1 MRRPLAPLCDS
12 RAARQVLAW
21 RTADQAV
28 EGPLQPAATAA
39 LAELLPAPAAVE
51 KATEPSARPSKT
63 PDIRR
68 FLRATSNA
76 ELAAARKMASL
87 SAFAYFIPSVTVRAA
102 ARRLWHAHF
111 PAGGLLAPAARAE
124 RPRRPR
130 RSGRWPRA
138 TG

>member
-1 MRRPLAPLCDS
+1 M
-12 RAARQVLAW
+12 LAW
-21 RTADQAV
+21 GSADQVV
-28 EGPLQPAATAA
+28 EGPLQPAASTA
-39 LAELLPAPAAVE
+39 LAEVPPAPAGVE
-51 KATEPSARPSKT
+51 KASPDRGLANKT

-111 PAGGLLAPAARAE
+111 PAGGLLAPAPRAE

-130 RSGRWPRA
+130 RSGPWPRA

>member
-1 MRRPLAPLCDS
+1 M
-12 RAARQVLAW
+12 
-21 RTADQAV
+21 
-28 EGPLQPAATAA
+28 EGPLQPAAATA
-39 LAELLPAPAAVE
+39 LAEVLPASVE
-51 KATEPSARPSKT
+51 KASEGSRAVANKS

-111 PAGGLLAPAARAE
+111 LPVAC
-124 RPRRPR
+124 
-130 RSGRWPRA
+130 
-138 TG
+138 